1 MQMIAVVG
9 GITGNDQTNGRNV
22 KAGCASSVG
31 VSEWYTDQIVP
42 FQVNDVSGQLFGNCK
57 MAGNLAGKTRIPKRS
72 ERLWRCLLAHNLNHI
87 RPRDKA
93 GTWKSLQN
101 CTGAKEMIPVAMG
114 GVDRRQILSARHN
127 PIRQGARLLD
137 RNGGVEQE
145 SVALTRNKRR
155 RNRRPRPLFFAWRQ
169 IARDSGY
176 AGRQKHVPPQGFIL
190 SCTSGVGGTA
200 VGLAVSRPLRD
211 QFRGHSIGT
220 PVLKSL

>member
-1 MQMIAVVG
+1 MNAVVG
-9 GITGNDQTNGRNV
+9 GITRYDQTDGRNV

-31 VSEWYTDQIVP
+31 ESEWHTDQIVA

-93 GTWKSLQN
+93 GTSKSLQN
-101 CTGAKEMIPVAMG
+101 CAGAKEMIAMAMR

-137 RNGGVEQE
+137 RNRSVDQD
-145 SVALTRNKRR
+145 SVALPKNKR
-155 RNRRPRPLFFAWRQ
+155 
-169 IARDSGY
+169 
-176 AGRQKHVPPQGFIL
+176 
-190 SCTSGVGGTA
+190 
-200 VGLAVSRPLRD
+200 
-211 QFRGHSIGT
+211 
-220 PVLKSL
+220 